1 MTKQDCKFA
10 PGTLVN
16 YYESNNLVGV
26 YIAAGTK
33 FFRQGPASFCLPDGR
48 EFFICLGTMY
58 QLGESYIPL
67 DAEVNYQP
75 MALGPSEVHI
85 WGQYNYEVLNRMSEN
100 AVPPSWTCRVVMAR
114 HHFSGSFDPV
124 PCKFTLGPQKDNE
137 LSAALHKFFPQGG
150 RG

>member
-16 YYESNNLVGV
+16 CHRSNNLTSV
-26 YIAAGTK
+26 YIAIGTRLFSDGK
-33 FFRQGPASFCLPDGR
+33 AKHFLPDGR
-48 EFFICLGTMY
+48 EFFTYLGAMDEW
-58 QLGESYIPL
+58 GESYIPL
-67 DAEVNYQP
+67 ERKVNYRP
-75 MALGPSEVHI
+75 MALGSSEVYV
-85 WGQYNYEVLNRMSEN
+85 WGRYNYEVLNRMSEN

-124 PCKFTLGPQKDNE
+124 PCKFTLGSQKDDE

>member
-10 PGTLVN
+10 PGTLAVC
-16 YYESNNLVGV
+16 YGANNLGTV
-26 YIAAGTK
+26 YVATGTNT
-33 FFRQGPASFCLPDGR
+33 FSEGSASFHSPDDQ
-48 EFFICLGTMY
+48 EFFICLGKMDEW
-58 QLGESYIPL
+58 GESYIPL

-85 WGQYNYEVLNRMSEN
+85 WGQYTYEVLNRMSEN
-100 AVPPSWTCRVVMAR
+100 AAPPSWACRVVMAR

-124 PCKFTLGPQKDNE
+124 PCKFTLGSQEDNE
-137 LSAALHKFFPQGG
+137 MSAALHKFFPQGG